1 MPLKSLTTA
10 SWYVEWLGGMV
21 GLVIEAVH
29 LILYVHDQPA
39 ATAFWRA
46 VLGTPPA
53 LDEPGM
59 TEFALGTQTV
69 LGLMPEAG
77 VASLLGP
84 SLPDPAA
91 ASGIPRAE
99 VYLVVSDAAACHA
112 RALAAGAAEL
122 SPLAQRS
129 WGDHAA
135 YSLDPDGHVIAF
147 ASRSRE

>member
-1 MPLKSLTTA
+1 
-10 SWYVEWLGGMV
+10 MV
-21 GLVIEAVH
+21 GQVTGAVH
-29 LILYVHDQPA
+29 LILYVRDQAA

-46 VLGTPPA
+46 VLGEPPA

-69 LGLMPEAG
+69 LGLMPEARIR
-77 VASLLGP
+77 SLLGP

-91 ASGIPRAE
+91 ARGIPRAE
-99 VYLVVSDAAACHA
+99 VYLVVPDAAACHA

-122 SPLAQRS
+122 SPLARRS
-129 WGDHAA
+129 WGDQVA

-147 ASRSRE
+147 ATR